1 MEELENINE
10 SKRKYDYLAD
20 LKGKDEPTYIMEDEI
35 VDRLYAS
42 DLKEKLSE
50 ALNTLD
56 DRERGM
62 ITLYFLKGGYTY
74 EAIGAIYGVSGS
86 RVEQIVK
93 RGLRKLRSGKN
104 KRRLMPYIEK
114 TNIDKSKLIEE
125 EMVSI
130 VEKLYRL
137 RKMDLSD
144 EAKAIFCS
152 TENITLTS
160 EDITYLSTLIDAI
173 LTNNRLDE
181 YHYYNMYSL
190 SYFFS
195 EHFKN
200 YNYSFYSIYTKVSS
214 LGLLDK
220 EEASKGLIRGYYPI
234 AKLFNLE

>member
-114 TNIDKSKLIEE
+114 NK
-125 EMVSI
+125 
-130 VEKLYRL
+130 YR
-137 RKMDLSD
+137 
-144 EAKAIFCS
+144 
-152 TENITLTS
+152 
-160 EDITYLSTLIDAI
+160 
-173 LTNNRLDE
+173 
-181 YHYYNMYSL
+181 
-190 SYFFS
+190 
-195 EHFKN
+195 
-200 YNYSFYSIYTKVSS
+200 
-214 LGLLDK
+214 
-220 EEASKGLIRGYYPI
+220 
-234 AKLFNLE
+234 